1 VNLGIEI
8 PIGPLGPVIPH
19 LATNMRQHQ
28 RKAAF
33 RKSVGA
39 IFHWINGRFGPR
51 RSFAR
56 IKAYWCVFVSFRRL
70 GARIE
75 QTGFALLGHSGHQLA
90 DTDYIDRSFDVVGQD
105 MKSHFRPD
113 IL

>member
-1 VNLGIEI
+1 MVGECREWAEA
-8 PIGPLGPVIPH
+8 VWK
-19 LATNMRQHQ
+19 LAFIAH
-28 RKAAF
+28 
-33 RKSVGA
+33 
-39 IFHWINGRFGPR
+39 
-51 RSFAR
+51 
-56 IKAYWCVFVSFRRL
+56 IKAYWCVFVSFKRF

-75 QTGFALLGHSGHQLA
+75 QTGFALLGHSGHQLS